1 MEARSGTAQGELCA
15 GQADN
20 LIIVAGRAWLAGHAA
35 TEEAWRLELSANEA
49 DVAWRRGGG
58 FSTVMSA
65 AGFIAA
71 AAALSL
77 VL

>member
-1 MEARSGTAQGELCA
+1 MLLASGGFAMK
-15 GQADN
+15 
-20 LIIVAGRAWLAGHAA
+20 
-35 TEEAWRLELSANEA
+35 LSEA

-58 FSTVMSA
+58 FSTVMAA